1 MFLHQPVKYTQ
12 YVDNVTEYQY
22 KEHLP
27 DVAQSFWDI
36 HSLTS
41 RYNPTSSCSQKNTL
55 PTSLN
60 DISESSV
67 NWKLTFSCSKLT
79 YSGTQKNQSIFTKV
93 ESILQ
98 HTNTSLLVIEKC
110 NSSTNNIYLPTPN
123 DTRISCSFL
132 FQHLLRTTGTKT
144 SVGRAFQSATRHGFW
159 KFCCAEPDL
168 GG

>member
-36 HSLTS
+36 PSLTS

-67 NWKLTFSCSKLT
+67 NWKLTFSRSKFA

-98 HTNTSLLVIEKC
+98 HTTSSLLVIEKMQFF
-110 NSSTNNIYLPTPN
+110 N
-123 DTRISCSFL
+123 
-132 FQHLLRTTGTKT
+132 Q
-144 SVGRAFQSATRHGFW
+144 
-159 KFCCAEPDL
+159 
-168 GG
+168 